1 MGLALTLTM
10 GFVGME
16 IGFFFFFASFSFHSY
31 LMDSASEET
40 YRKNIKLSLIEL
52 LSHSGIKWKVEGC
65 IFSVFYIL
73 LTRGKKEEDAQVVL
87 H

>member
-16 IGFFFFFASFSFHSY
+16 IGFFFFASFSFHSY

-52 LSHSGIKWKVEGC
+52 LSHSGIK
-65 IFSVFYIL
+65 
-73 LTRGKKEEDAQVVL
+73 
-87 H
+87 

>member
-1 MGLALTLTM
+1 MGLALTLTT

-16 IGFFFFFASFSFHSY
+16 IGCIVLASFSFHSY
-31 LMDSASEET
+31 LMDNASEEA

-52 LSHSGIKWKVEGC
+52 LSLSGIKWKAEGC
-65 IFSVFYIL
+65 IFCIL

-87 H
+87 HYYL

>member
-1 MGLALTLTM
+1 
-10 GFVGME
+10 
-16 IGFFFFFASFSFHSY
+16 
-31 LMDSASEET
+31 MDSASEET

>member
-1 MGLALTLTM
+1 
-10 GFVGME
+10 
-16 IGFFFFFASFSFHSY
+16 
-31 LMDSASEET
+31 MDSASEET

-65 IFSVFYIL
+65 IFCMFYIL